1 MIFLSQEH
9 RKDGGRDGM
18 GGQGPRQN
26 LGIRRRERRKEMGG
40 EIRYAAYERSGRR
53 QKL

>member
-1 MIFLSQEH
+1 
-9 RKDGGRDGM
+9 M

-40 EIRYAAYERSGRR
+40 EMRENGSKWGRCDTAPYGTDEGR
-53 QKL
+53 GDI